1 MNNFIKLSAEE
12 RNAYFAKASEI
23 TGLPIHI
30 IEKDFWVCWI
40 LKKLFSLEGVKDY
53 LTFKGGTSL
62 SKVYNLIKRF
72 SEDID
77 VSVEKSYLGFVG
89 DRDPKNKSIS
99 NKKREALIKELSEE
113 CRNFVNG
120 DLVNSLKKEFSRELT
135 GAWSLEAD
143 TEDKDGQTLLFSYPT
158 TIATTQYVNPF
169 VKIEMGARADHWPV
183 IEKEINSYLEESI
196 PSVLKSSKIN
206 IQILDAKRTFWEK
219 ATILHM
225 HANTPE
231 DKKIPIRQSRHYYDF
246 FCMLNSDVKD
256 DALKDITLL
265 EIVAEHKELYYRA
278 AWAKYNLAKKGTL
291 KLIPSELNLKHME
304 QDYTQM
310 GVMFFENPPAWI
322 DIIDTIRR
330 FEESFNSFL

>member
-1 MNNFIKLSAEE
+1 MNSFIKLSAEE

-30 IEKDFWVCWI
+30 IEKDFWVCWT
-40 LKKLFSLEGVKDY
+40 LNKLFSLDGVKDH

-99 NKKREALIKELSEE
+99 NKKRETLIKELSEE
-113 CRNFVNG
+113 CRKFVND
-120 DLVNSLKKEFSRELT
+120 DLASLLKKKFSRELT
-135 GAWSLEAD
+135 GLWSLESD
-143 TEDKDGQTLLFSYPT
+143 PEDKDGQTLLFRYPT
-158 TIATTQYVNPF
+158 TIPTTQYVSPF

-183 IEKEINSYLEESI
+183 IKSSVKSYLEEAI
-196 PSVLKSSKIN
+196 PSALKN
-206 IQILDAKRTFWEK
+206 PEMAIQILDAKRTFWEK

-256 DALKDITLL
+256 DALKDIALL
-265 EIVAEHKELYYRA
+265 EVVADHKELYYRA
-278 AWAKYNLAKKGTL
+278 AWAKYYLAKKGTL
-291 KLIPSELNLKHME
+291 KLMPSEINLKQME
-304 QDYTQM
+304 KDYSQM
-310 GVMFFENPPAWI
+310 EVMFFEKPPAWN
-322 DIIDTIRR
+322 DIVDTIRR
-330 FEESFNSFL
+330 FEKSFNS